1 MATILAPRLLRRFL
15 AVDVRVPSPACGP
28 PPISPLMLELRTTL
42 LEAAAAEAGP
52 GSALNMVHGE
62 AGPQAALRGRGD
74 NGGPSRTPGQAALG
88 RRPPLPGCVTLG
100 GAHNLSEAEHRP
112 KEQRATGTETGPA
125 TGAVV
130 ISMWLP
136 DGSLGGR

>member
-74 NGGPSRTPGQAALG
+74 NGGAPSDPRPGRSRPPPAASRLCDLG
-88 RRPPLPGCVTLG
+88 RGAQPL
-100 GAHNLSEAEHRP
+100 
-112 KEQRATGTETGPA
+112 
-125 TGAVV
+125 
-130 ISMWLP
+130 
-136 DGSLGGR
+136 